1 MLMLLF
7 LRLWLLLS
15 FLSLDL
21 STWRGVVPNEPNLFP
36 FQFEKLLCRRVL
48 FPSVLF
54 SAGADVF
61 EPAFLFL
68 AFNYRGMFLFLAHVP
83 MFFIHSGAY
92 CPFVTFWC
100 ALFHFVVSSPDFC
113 LLFSSSIAWAK
124 QRGSHVV
131 GGERSVLFPT
141 FSMSSF
147 QWSTA
152 SSSSTSAVISC
163 WYPSLPRSHA
173 VDGATF
179 YF

>member
-1 MLMLLF
+1 MLLF

-15 FLSLDL
+15 LFLSVDL

-36 FQFEKLLCRRVL
+36 FSSKSCCAGVCYSPRFYFQLGQTCLSLPFFFWLLIIVAC
-48 FPSVLF
+48 FF
-54 SAGADVF
+54 
-61 EPAFLFL
+61 FL
-68 AFNYRGMFLFLAHVP
+68 P
-83 MFFIHSGAY
+83 MFPCFSFTQVHIAHLL
-92 CPFVTFWC
+92 
-100 ALFHFVVSSPDFC
+100 LFGVHFSI
-113 LLFSSSIAWAK
+113 LLSVRQISACFFSSSIAWAK

-141 FSMSSF
+141 FSMFSF
-147 QWSTA
+147 QRSTA